1 MSLAQLPLYLRRKL
15 TFSLDLNELGFPKLK
30 DLILSMQD
38 RIKLELR
45 GHNHPFA
52 YLIKP
57 GTRGPNKSNNTDL
70 SVNPKVEAT
79 IPEPI

>member
-52 YLIKP
+52 YLIKQ
-57 GTRGPNKSNNTDL
+57 GTRGPNKSNNMVS
-70 SVNPKVEAT
+70 SVNPKLEAT
-79 IPEPI
+79 IPD